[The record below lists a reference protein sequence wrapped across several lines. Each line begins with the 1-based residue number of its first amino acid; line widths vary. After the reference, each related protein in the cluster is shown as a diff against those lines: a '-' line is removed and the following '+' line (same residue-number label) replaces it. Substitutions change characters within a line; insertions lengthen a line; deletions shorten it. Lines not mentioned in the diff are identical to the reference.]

1 MKKRAVA
8 CAALAA
14 VLVFF
19 SSCVSTNKT
28 DAADIQASSEKSSK
42 KQKAKPVKKSKF
54 DQDAFD
60 EAYAN
65 GDYAVCAGMLLGKG
79 DKKNLVKNSLD
90 ADMLVYFTQNYTTAG
105 KSFLDTYAM
114 MQQTVSEMT
123 AGKGLAASL
132 GGENSIKYYG
142 AEYERYLA
150 WSMRLASALAA
161 KENDVA
167 NGIMKDYVG
176 TFMDEIQ
183 ALRAQNEEIA
193 RGSEEKLDSDEF
205 KRAAESLESAG
216 LDLGV
221 SGMVNAKPAAASA
234 KYESSPFF
242 NYLGTLAYAANKDFD
257 HAQEFAALYNV
268 DKSLVND
275 AVKVPAGKGRL
286 EVVAFSGTI
295 GRRSDASEGKTP
307 SSFSLPISGVG
318 IVTFHT
324 KVAYPVFKEQKHA
337 IDSVRV
343 TLSNGESKKAVL
355 VEDFDE
361 AVKIDVAQKAR
372 GAYSRSVFRNV
383 VKNSAAAASVIAA
396 GIAVRQASDNA
407 IASTL
412 AQIVFSQAVAAA
424 SEAIVN
430 LERADIRQGVYF
442 PNKAS
447 AAGFSVDPGIY
458 AVTLEYMSGPNVVEK
473 KTIEKVVVEGGKVNV
488 EVSLCEK

>member
-1 MKKRAVA
+1 MKRALVG
-8 CAALAA
+8 AALAA
-14 VLVFF
+14 VLVLF
-19 SSCVSTNKT
+19 SSCVSTKQT
-28 DAADIQASSEKSSK
+28 DAAGNQAAPEKTKPIK
-42 KQKAKPVKKSKF
+42 KRKF

-60 EAYAN
+60 NAYAA
-65 GDYAVCAGMLLGKG
+65 GDYAACAGMLMGKD
-79 DKKNLVKNSLD
+79 DKKNLVKDSLD
-90 ADMLVYFTQNYTTAG
+90 ADMLVYFTQNYPAAG
-105 KSFLDTYAM
+105 KRFLETYAL

-183 ALRAQNEEIA
+183 ALRAQNEALA
-193 RGSEEKLDSDEF
+193 RESE
-205 KRAAESLESAG
+205 ESLESERFRTAAEAMENSG
-216 LDLGV
+216 LNLGV
-221 SGMVNAKPAAASA
+221 SDMVNGKPAATSA

-242 NYLGTLAYAANKDFD
+242 NYLGTLAYAASKDFD
-257 HAQEFAALYNV
+257 HAAEFAALYNV
-268 DKSLVND
+268 DQSLVKD
-275 AVKVPAGKGRL
+275 AVNVPAGKGRL
-286 EVVAFSGTI
+286 EVVAFSGLI
-295 GRRSDASEGKTP
+295 GQRSDASEGKTP
-307 SSFSLPISGVG
+307 SSFSLPIAGIG

-324 KVAYPVFKEQKHA
+324 KIAYPVFKAQKHA

-343 TLSNGESKKAVL
+343 TLSNGESKKAAL

-361 AVKIDVAQKAR
+361 AVRIDVAQKAR

-383 VKNSAAAASVIAA
+383 VKNSTAAASVIAA
-396 GIAVRQASDNA
+396 GIALRQASDNA
-407 IASTL
+407 IAYTL
-412 AQIVFSQAVAAA
+412 AQIVFSQAVSAAA
-424 SEAIVN
+424 GAVVN

-458 AVTLEYMSGPNVVEK
+458 SVTIEYMSGSNVVEK

>member
-1 MKKRAVA
+1 MNKRAIVG
-8 CAALAA
+8 AALAA
-14 VLVFF
+14 AVLVMF
-19 SSCVSTNKT
+19 SSCVSANK
-28 DAADIQASSEKSSK
+28 
-42 KQKAKPVKKSKF
+42 VGGKF
-54 DQDAFD
+54 DQGGYD

-65 GDYAVCAGMLLGKG
+65 GDYSACAQMLLEKG

-90 ADMLVYFTQNYTTAG
+90 ADMLVYYTQDYTAAG
-105 KSFLDTYAM
+105 KRFLDTYAM
-114 MQQTVSEMT
+114 MQQTLSEMT
-123 AGKGLAASL
+123 AGRGMAASL

-150 WSMRLASALAA
+150 WSMRLSSALAA
-161 KENDVA
+161 KETDVA

-193 RGSEEKLDSDEF
+193 RGSEAKLESDEF
-205 KRAAESLESAG
+205 KQAAESLQSAG

-221 SGMVNAKPAAASA
+221 SDMVNGKPAAASA

-242 NYLGTLAYAANKDFD
+242 NYLGTLAYAANDDFD
-257 HAQEFAALYNV
+257 HAAEFAALYNV
-268 DKSLVND
+268 DESLVKE
-275 AVKVPAGKGRL
+275 AVEIPEGKGRL

-307 SSFSLPISGVG
+307 QSFSLPIPGVG
-318 IVTFHT
+318 VVTFHT
-324 KVAYPVFKEQKHA
+324 KIAYPVFNAQKHA

-343 TLSNGESKKAVL
+343 TLSNGETKTASL

-361 AVKIDVAQKAR
+361 AVRIDVAQKAR

-383 VKNSAAAASVIAA
+383 VKNSAAAATVIAA
-396 GIAVRQASDNA
+396 GIALRQSSDNA
-407 IASTL
+407 FAAAIA
-412 AQIVFSQAVAAA
+412 QVVFSEAVAAA
-424 SEAIVN
+424 SGAIVN

-458 AVTLEYMSGPNVVEK
+458 AVTLEYMSGQTVVEK
-473 KTIEKVVVEGGKVNV
+473 KTIENVVVGGGKVNV